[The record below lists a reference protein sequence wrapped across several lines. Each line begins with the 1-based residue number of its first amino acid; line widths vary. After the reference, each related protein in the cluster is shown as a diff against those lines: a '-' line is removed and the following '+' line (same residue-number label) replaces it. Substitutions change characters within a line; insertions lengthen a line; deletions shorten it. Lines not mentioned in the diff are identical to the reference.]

1 MSHESDVFS
10 YSECK
15 IAKNFRRFAPG
26 PHSGGFFI
34 FDVHD
39 KPTNAFTVIVWSK
52 LRILGN

>member
-26 PHSGGFFI
+26 PHSGGLFI